1 MFVNMCFY
9 LCQRHRLSE
18 KVVGV
23 SFLQL
28 FQRTPQQHKEG
39 SKLHLQRHLL
49 NFNLN
54 THAHSFLFFFNYEHL
69 LTE

>member
-1 MFVNMCFY
+1 MCFY
-9 LCQRHRLSE
+9 LCQRYRLSE

-28 FQRTPQQHKEG
+28 FQRTPQQHQEG

-54 THAHSFLFFFNYEHL
+54 THTQFFFSYEHL